1 MSNIEVGQVW
11 KNRLDVELVIVAPGH
26 HRLGVLSNDIWIA
39 ETKVSAFGGQ
49 VYVVTKKSL
58 KDAGYRMMKEQS

>member
-11 KNRLDVELVIVAPGH
+11 KNRVAVELVIVAPGH

-39 ETKVSAFGGQ
+39 EVNSRGFAGHT
-49 VYVVTKKSL
+49 YTVTKKSL
-58 KDAGYRMMKEQS
+58 KDAGYKLMKEQS